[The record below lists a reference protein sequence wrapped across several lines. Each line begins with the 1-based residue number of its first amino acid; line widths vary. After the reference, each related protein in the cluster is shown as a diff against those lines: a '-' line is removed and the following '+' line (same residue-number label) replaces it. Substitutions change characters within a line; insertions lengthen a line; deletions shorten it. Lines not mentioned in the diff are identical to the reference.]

1 MSEPAKD
8 ETDLVQCMAKAMHDS
23 VYKGQT
29 KWEDTRKFERYYR
42 EAEADA
48 ALAAIRAA
56 GWAVVP
62 QTKLDCL
69 RADNALL
76 LASFM
81 EKAAEELEKVY
92 DMYCSNHHQYE
103 RDMELPRAIRAM
115 LAAAPGVEP

>member
-8 ETDLVQCMAKAMHDS
+8 EAELM
-23 VYKGQT
+23 
-29 KWEDTRKFERYYR
+29 ERVVATLWRYQGAHH
-42 EAEADA
+42 AEIAF
-48 ALAAIRAA
+48 AAIRAA

-115 LAAAPGVEP
+115 LAAAPGMKP

>member
-8 ETDLVQCMAKAMHDS
+8 EVELLKRVAKAACCVGACVGLNCGDCC
-23 VYKGQT
+23 
-29 KWEDTRKFERYYR
+29 
-42 EAEADA
+42 AETYES
-48 ALAAIRAA
+48 LARDIIAIIRAA

-115 LAAAPGVEP
+115 LAATPGMEP

>member
-8 ETDLVQCMAKAMHDS
+8 EAELLRRIEEQSGWD
-23 VYKGQT
+23 GQ
-29 KWEDTRKFERYYR
+29 WLIAPVD
-42 EAEADA
+42 

-92 DMYCSNHHQYE
+92 DMYCSNQHQHE

-115 LAAAPGVEP
+115 LAAAPGVKP